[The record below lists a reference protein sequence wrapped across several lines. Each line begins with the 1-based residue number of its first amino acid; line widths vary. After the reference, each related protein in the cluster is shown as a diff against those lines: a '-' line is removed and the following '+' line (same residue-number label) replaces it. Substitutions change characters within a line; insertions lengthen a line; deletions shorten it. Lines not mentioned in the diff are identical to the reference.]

1 MLATKVRRFGWICFA
16 LLWLPFC
23 AIFAGMIGLPSGDYA
38 WSELPRLARYGII
51 GTVGF
56 TVLSLGSM
64 LASLIIGW
72 ASNRSLRSHGRPA
85 RATLLEIR
93 DTGTTVNQSPL
104 AHLKLRVEP
113 ADMPPFEAETE
124 QLINRLQIPQFQ
136 PGVQLAVRFDPKS
149 REVALDTTSAL
160 RPDGAGTPS
169 HATQTPVR
177 RPVPHPNPIV
187 EE

>member
-16 LLWLPFC
+16 LLWIPFC

-38 WSELPRLARYGII
+38 WGELPRLARYGIV

-64 LASLIIGW
+64 LASLVIGW
-72 ASNRSLRSHGRPA
+72 MTNRSLRSHGRPA

-93 DTGTTVNQSPL
+93 DTGTTVNQNPL

-113 ADMPPFEAETE
+113 EDMPAFEAETE
-124 QLINRLQIPQFQ
+124 QVIGRLQIPQFQ
-136 PGVQLAVRFDPKS
+136 PGVKLAVRYDPES
-149 REVALDTTSAL
+149 HEVALDRNAAVQATAPDSASPPASL
-160 RPDGAGTPS
+160 PIPD
-169 HATQTPVR
+169 
-177 RPVPHPNPIV
+177 PHPII